1 MVLLLPTVLPLSTDA
16 PGVVVT
22 AGLRWLDC
30 DVKPVL
36 PVDVAGM
43 PTLAC
48 PLPAAPFTD
57 DPVFRTA
64 VFSFLRDGVVLTT
77 EDLLAD
83 EPAGEMDVLPETL
96 VRDEVF
102 PEACALPTLLLLF
115 LLTELLVPMPPL
127 SEVPLLKT
135 RSEPV

>member
-1 MVLLLPTVLPLSTDA
+1 MLLLLPPVLPLSTDA
-16 PGVVVT
+16 PGVVT

-36 PVDVAGM
+36 PVEAAGL

-48 PLPAAPFTD
+48 PRLEVPFTA
-57 DPVFRTA
+57 DPVLRTA

-83 EPAGEMDVLPETL
+83 EPADETAVLPETL
-96 VRDEVF
+96 VRDEVL
-102 PEACALPTLLLLF
+102 PEACALPTLLLF